1 MDCYLSY
8 LKGHQN
14 DVNSLST
21 SGKLLASG
29 SVDGTIRIW
38 DTTTDKSIRRLTD
51 QEFFPL
57 KSIENVFLDD
67 YNLYASTDTSLY
79 YFDIRNP
86 SKIIIQE
93 SLWKMNFPEEIN
105 QICGNQDILCL
116 PLDSGWISL
125 INYRTQE
132 QILLYEC
139 HDNVSNLLN
148 RYVQQLNLYQITI

>member
-93 SLWKMNFPEEIN
+93 SL
-105 QICGNQDILCL
+105 
-116 PLDSGWISL
+116 
-125 INYRTQE
+125 
-132 QILLYEC
+132 
-139 HDNVSNLLN
+139 
-148 RYVQQLNLYQITI
+148 